1 MFIEIKGVQFVNKG
15 AELML
20 QAVLQQLK
28 IHYPKAKIV
37 LKNNVNSPYLKRIS
51 VGAFQKLELKKNVFD
66 FAEIFYLLP
75 KSMRKYLLTWGI
87 VTEAD
92 IDMVLDASGFSYG
105 DQWSSIV
112 LAQTAK
118 EVKRMNQKGKKYVFL
133 PQALGPFDLA
143 KQKNTARIAFEL
155 ASIVFARDEESLSH
169 VKKVAPKANII
180 KAPDFTNLISGT
192 DNIKYQKYAG
202 GVAIIPNSKMLSR
215 KNHDVNGKRH
225 YIELLIHII
234 NLLISK
240 NEFVFLL
247 NHEGALD
254 YELCKD
260 INSKLTEPLDIISPE
275 TALEV
280 KGVIGHCKLTIC
292 SRFHGCVSS
301 FSQGVPCIGTSWS
314 HKYEQLF
321 NEYGMQKHL
330 VSSNLESD
338 QISLLI
344 NDLYA
349 EFTYVK
355 STIASFSK
363 KYKDQSTSMWNK
375 LFALE

>member
-1 MFIEIKGVQFVNKG
+1 
-15 AELML
+15 
-20 QAVLQQLK
+20 
-28 IHYPKAKIV
+28 
-37 LKNNVNSPYLKRIS
+37 
-51 VGAFQKLELKKNVFD
+51 
-66 FAEIFYLLP
+66 
-75 KSMRKYLLTWGI
+75 
-87 VTEAD
+87 
-92 IDMVLDASGFSYG
+92 
-105 DQWSSIV
+105 
-112 LAQTAK
+112 
-118 EVKRMNQKGKKYVFL
+118 
-133 PQALGPFDLA
+133 
-143 KQKNTARIAFEL
+143 
-155 ASIVFARDEESLSH
+155 
-169 VKKVAPKANII
+169 
-180 KAPDFTNLISGT
+180 
-192 DNIKYQKYAG
+192 
-202 GVAIIPNSKMLSR
+202 
-215 KNHDVNGKRH
+215 
-225 YIELLIHII
+225 
-234 NLLISK
+234 
-240 NEFVFLL
+240 L

-330 VSSNLESD
+330 ISSNLESN